1 MVLFTRF
8 LALSLSSL
16 TLTLNFPFSV
26 MLHLVCL
33 LSLSQPLRQSHVH
46 LNLSSCSEQ
55 VLPWSALFRFS
66 FVPVVD
72 GEVLPDTPE
81 AMLNSGNFKDT
92 QILLGVN
99 QDEGSY
105 FLLYGAPGF
114 SKDNESLISRE
125 DFLEG
130 EAPSAGKNWWT
141 SKEYRIILFQKT
153 LCYNVT
159 LNSRFRV

>member
-1 MVLFTRF
+1 MWH
-8 LALSLSSL
+8 LARQCLHF
-16 TLTLNFPFSV
+16 NSV
-26 MLHLVCL
+26 
-33 LSLSQPLRQSHVH
+33 VH
-46 LNLSSCSEQ
+46 LRLSSCSEQ

-130 EAPSAGKNWWT
+130 EAQSAGKNG
-141 SKEYRIILFQKT
+141 
-153 LCYNVT
+153 
-159 LNSRFRV
+159 

>member
-1 MVLFTRF
+1 MCCYEKENIV
-8 LALSLSSL
+8 LALTTFIFIFNMFAYFTVTQGLS
-16 TLTLNFPFSV
+16 F
-26 MLHLVCL
+26 
-33 LSLSQPLRQSHVH
+33 
-46 LNLSSCSEQ
+46 CSEQ
-55 VLPWSALFRFS
+55 VMPWSALFRFS

-81 AMLNSGNFKDT
+81 AMINSGNFKDT

-130 EAPSAGKNWWT
+130 DSH
-141 SKEYRIILFQKT
+141 
-153 LCYNVT
+153 
-159 LNSRFRV
+159 

>member
-1 MVLFTRF
+1 MDALFF
-8 LALSLSSL
+8 C
-16 TLTLNFPFSV
+16 F
-26 MLHLVCL
+26 
-33 LSLSQPLRQSHVH
+33 
-46 LNLSSCSEQ
+46 LNLDQ
-55 VLPWSALFRFS
+55 VLPWPALFRFS

-114 SKDNESLISRE
+114 SKDNESLISKD

-130 EAPSAGKNWWT
+130 KVLTRG
-141 SKEYRIILFQKT
+141 
-153 LCYNVT
+153 
-159 LNSRFRV
+159 NSEERCPVYVVEMHHRFMP

>member
-1 MVLFTRF
+1 MF
-8 LALSLSSL
+8 LRVTQINSVVHLSL
-16 TLTLNFPFSV
+16 
-26 MLHLVCL
+26 
-33 LSLSQPLRQSHVH
+33 
-46 LNLSSCSEQ
+46 LSSSEQ

-130 EAPSAGKNWWT
+130 KAQLSLAGKNRYRH
-141 SKEYRIILFQKT
+141 KENCIILFKKR
-153 LCYNVT
+153 LC
-159 LNSRFRV
+159 

>member
-1 MVLFTRF
+1 MCHSRYFKF
-8 LALSLSSL
+8 IEIK
-16 TLTLNFPFSV
+16 SV
-26 MLHLVCL
+26 THFG
-33 LSLSQPLRQSHVH
+33 
-46 LNLSSCSEQ
+46 LSSCSEQ

-66 FVPVVD
+66 FVPIVD

-81 AMLNSGNFKDT
+81 AMVNSGNFKDT

-130 EAPSAGKNWWT
+130 KANLAENMRILNKCCKN
-141 SKEYRIILFQKT
+141 KCKT
-153 LCYNVT
+153 QLT
-159 LNSRFRV
+159 

>member
-1 MVLFTRF
+1 MFPCRFTF
-8 LALSLSSL
+8 LQITSL
-16 TLTLNFPFSV
+16 
-26 MLHLVCL
+26 
-33 LSLSQPLRQSHVH
+33 VH
-46 LNLSSCSEQ
+46 LGLSSCSEQ

-81 AMLNSGNFKDT
+81 AMLNSGNYKDA

-125 DFLEG
+125 DFIEG
-130 EAPSAGKNWWT
+130 GAD
-141 SKEYRIILFQKT
+141 
-153 LCYNVT
+153 
-159 LNSRFRV
+159 

>member
-1 MVLFTRF
+1 MFYCLILFIVISP
-8 LALSLSSL
+8 AK
-16 TLTLNFPFSV
+16 
-26 MLHLVCL
+26 
-33 LSLSQPLRQSHVH
+33 H
-46 LNLSSCSEQ
+46 LNLSSCCEQ

-72 GEVLPDTPE
+72 GDILPDTPE

-99 QDEGSY
+99 RDEGSY
-105 FLLYGAPGF
+105 FLTYGAPGF

-130 EAPSAGKNWWT
+130 
-141 SKEYRIILFQKT
+141 
-153 LCYNVT
+153 
-159 LNSRFRV
+159 

>member
-1 MVLFTRF
+1 MTFIFIFYISVYFTV
-8 LALSLSSL
+8 
-16 TLTLNFPFSV
+16 TEI
-26 MLHLVCL
+26 
-33 LSLSQPLRQSHVH
+33 
-46 LNLSSCSEQ
+46 NLGVSFCSAQ

-81 AMLNSGNFKDT
+81 AMINSGNFKDT

-114 SKDNESLISRE
+114 SKDNDSLISRE

-130 EAPSAGKNWWT
+130 EAHSADKNVQRQE
-141 SKEYRIILFQKT
+141 EYQILLKSE
-153 LCYNVT
+153 LD
-159 LNSRFRV
+159 

>member
-1 MVLFTRF
+1 M
-8 LALSLSSL
+8 
-16 TLTLNFPFSV
+16 
-26 MLHLVCL
+26 
-33 LSLSQPLRQSHVH
+33 
-46 LNLSSCSEQ
+46 
-55 VLPWSALFRFS
+55 
-66 FVPVVD
+66 D

-81 AMLNSGNFKDT
+81 GMLNSGNFKDT

-130 EAPSAGKNWWT
+130 KANIPEKTITEGLLQYLINRGPLYKKSAK
-141 SKEYRIILFQKT
+141 
-153 LCYNVT
+153 
-159 LNSRFRV
+159 LN

>member
-1 MVLFTRF
+1 MTQVN
-8 LALSLSSL
+8 SGVC
-16 TLTLNFPFSV
+16 FSDQV
-26 MLHLVCL
+26 M
-33 LSLSQPLRQSHVH
+33 
-46 LNLSSCSEQ
+46 
-55 VLPWSALFRFS
+55 PWEALFRFS
-66 FVPVVD
+66 FVPFVD

-125 DFLEG
+125 EFLEG
-130 EAPSAGKNWWT
+130 NAWT
-141 SKEYRIILFQKT
+141 CLALQKEMERDNTVEGKT
-153 LCYNVT
+153 LTPTVRLTWICSLLCNSKVEKVFWKNTPDLFCNVMQNERKFYSMVFY
-159 LNSRFRV
+159 LLVVIIM

>member
-1 MVLFTRF
+1 M
-8 LALSLSSL
+8 
-16 TLTLNFPFSV
+16 
-26 MLHLVCL
+26 
-33 LSLSQPLRQSHVH
+33 
-46 LNLSSCSEQ
+46 
-55 VLPWSALFRFS
+55 
-66 FVPVVD
+66 D

-130 EAPSAGKNWWT
+130 EAHLDDKNRQRQ
-141 SKEYRIILFQKT
+141 KEYQILLKFDLDLSGSKQK
-153 LCYNVT
+153 
-159 LNSRFRV
+159 

>member
-1 MVLFTRF
+1 MTQV
-8 LALSLSSL
+8 
-16 TLTLNFPFSV
+16 NWGVYFSDQV
-26 MLHLVCL
+26 M
-33 LSLSQPLRQSHVH
+33 
-46 LNLSSCSEQ
+46 
-55 VLPWSALFRFS
+55 PWEALFRFS
-66 FVPVVD
+66 FVPFVD

-125 DFLEG
+125 EFLEG
-130 EAPSAGKNWWT
+130 NAWPCLALQ
-141 SKEYRIILFQKT
+141 KEMKRDNTVEGKT
-153 LCYNVT
+153 LT
-159 LNSRFRV
+159 LTVKL

>member
-1 MVLFTRF
+1 M
-8 LALSLSSL
+8 
-16 TLTLNFPFSV
+16 
-26 MLHLVCL
+26 
-33 LSLSQPLRQSHVH
+33 
-46 LNLSSCSEQ
+46 
-55 VLPWSALFRFS
+55 
-66 FVPVVD
+66 PVVD

-81 AMLNSGNFKDT
+81 AMLNSGSFKQT

-130 EAPSAGKNWWT
+130 EAQPNSAEKKG
-141 SKEYRIILFQKT
+141 
-153 LCYNVT
+153 
-159 LNSRFRV
+159 

>member
-1 MVLFTRF
+1 MCVDWP
-8 LALSLSSL
+8 AL
-16 TLTLNFPFSV
+16 
-26 MLHLVCL
+26 C
-33 LSLSQPLRQSHVH
+33 
-46 LNLSSCSEQ
+46 Q

-72 GEVLPDTPE
+72 GVVLPDAPE
-81 AMLNSGNFKDT
+81 AMLSSGNFKDT

-125 DFLEG
+125 DFMQG
-130 EAPSAGKNWWT
+130 TDIP
-141 SKEYRIILFQKT
+141 
-153 LCYNVT
+153 
-159 LNSRFRV
+159 